1 MAARYHTL
9 ILLMSLSAWPLM
21 AAQTVPDGYRQVAQ
35 QSGVPAD
42 LLYAIALTES
52 GSALPQGI
60 RPWPWTLNIAGHG
73 YRYPTRRE
81 ACFALHHY
89 ILTTSPKRIDIG
101 PGQINLGW
109 HGHLFAAPCDVLI
122 PIPTFSLP
130 PDCCVSTTING
141 TTGAKP
147 PVVIT
152 IRQAASL
159 HNATGHRSPAGSNR
173 YRHEN
178 MNTDKP

>member
-9 ILLMSLSAWPLM
+9 ILLLSLSAWPLM

-109 HGHLFAAPCDVLI
+109 HGHLFAAPCDVLD
-122 PIPTFSLP
+122 PYPNLQL
-130 PDCCVSTTING
+130 
-141 TTGAKP
+141 AARLL
-147 PVVIT
+147 
-152 IRQAASL
+152 RQHYDKWHNWSEAADRY
-159 HNATGHRSPAGSNR
+159 HHPAGGKPAQR
-173 YRHEN
+173 YRAQVARWQQQISS
-178 MNTDKP
+178 